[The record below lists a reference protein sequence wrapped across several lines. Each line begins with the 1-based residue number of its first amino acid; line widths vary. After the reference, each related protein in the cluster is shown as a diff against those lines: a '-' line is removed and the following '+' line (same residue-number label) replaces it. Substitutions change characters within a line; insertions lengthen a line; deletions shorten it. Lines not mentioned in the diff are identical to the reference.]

1 MKIESIVDLA
11 KRHMELWIIKGE
23 YEPGQKLKEEEIA
36 MRLGISRPPIREAFQ
51 ALETEGLVVRK
62 PRRGV
67 FVTEMTAKDVWEAYT
82 LKAAL
87 YEMATELA
95 MDTISANQI
104 SELDAVVGQMED
116 CVKMEP
122 VDLLQYQ
129 EYHHGFHDKIM
140 VISGHDRLKKISVSI
155 HNQVGRFSYKSLQ
168 NKSHLQSSVRYHR
181 QIIKAIKA
189 KDKTRACRLMKEH
202 VLEALDVLLSMPGL
216 QEENRSTTSGLRRL
230 LWVRLNYLITQGE
243 KDGVIT

>member
-1 MKIESIVDLA
+1 MNIESIVDLA

-36 MRLGISRPPIREAFQ
+36 MRLGISRPPIREAFK
-51 ALETEGLVVRK
+51 ALETEGLVMRK

-95 MDTISANQI
+95 MNAISENHLN
-104 SELDAVVGQMED
+104 ELDAVVQQMEA
-116 CVKMEP
+116 CIKMEP

-129 EYHHGFHDKIM
+129 RYHQNFHHKIM
-140 VISGHDRLKKISVSI
+140 IFSGHSRLKKISVSI
-155 HNQVGRFSYKSLQ
+155 HNQVSRFSYKSLQ
-168 NKSHLQSSVRYHR
+168 KKSHLQSSVQYHR
-181 QIIKAIKA
+181 QIINAMKAR
-189 KDKTRACRLMKEH
+189 DKTLACRLTKEH
-202 VLEALDVLLSMPGL
+202 VIAVLDVLLSMPDL
-216 QEENRSTTSGLRRL
+216 KDANVKESSLASSVRPLSG
-230 LWVRLNYLITQGE
+230 YI
-243 KDGVIT
+243 

>member
-1 MKIESIVDLA
+1 MNIESIVDLA

-36 MRLGISRPPIREAFQ
+36 TRLGISRPPIREAFK

-95 MDTISANQI
+95 MNAISENQI
-104 SELDAVVGQMED
+104 NELDAVVQQMEA
-116 CVKMEP
+116 CIKMEP

-129 EYHHGFHDKIM
+129 EYHQIFHHKIM
-140 VISGHDRLKKISVSI
+140 IFSGHSRLKKISVSI

-181 QIIKAIKA
+181 QILNAMKARDKA
-189 KDKTRACRLMKEH
+189 LACRLTKEH
-202 VLEALDVLLSMPGL
+202 VIAALDVLLSMPGL
-216 QEENRSTTSGLRRL
+216 QENDDETRHAATVMG
-230 LWVRLNYLITQGE
+230 
-243 KDGVIT
+243 

>member
-1 MKIESIVDLA
+1 MEIESIVDLA

-36 MRLGISRPPIREAFQ
+36 MRLGISRPPIREAFK

-95 MDTISANQI
+95 MVKISSDQND
-104 SELDAVVGQMED
+104 ELDSIVRRMED
-116 CVKMEP
+116 RITREP

-129 EYHHGFHDKIM
+129 DYHQSFHHQIM
-140 VISGHDRLKKISVSI
+140 IISGHDRLKKISVSI
-155 HNQVGRFSYKSLQ
+155 HNQIGRFSYRSLQ
-168 NKSHLQSSVRYHR
+168 DKAHLKSSVRYHR
-181 QIIKAIKA
+181 KIINAMKA
-189 KDKTRACRLMKEH
+189 KNKPLACRLMKEH
-202 VLEALDVLLSMPGL
+202 VLEALDVLMSMPGIK
-216 QEENRSTTSGLRRL
+216 EENVDTKRPVATIVG
-230 LWVRLNYLITQGE
+230 
-243 KDGVIT
+243 

>member
-36 MRLGISRPPIREAFQ
+36 MRLGISRPPIREAFK

-87 YEMATELA
+87 YEMAAELA
-95 MDTISANQI
+95 MNTISAIQI
-104 SELDAVVGQMED
+104 NELDTIVQQMEA
-116 CVKMEP
+116 CIKMAP
-122 VDLLQYQ
+122 VDLLKYQ
-129 EYHHGFHDKIM
+129 EYHQNFHHKIM
-140 VISGHDRLKKISVSI
+140 VISGHNRLKKISVSI

-181 QIIKAIKA
+181 QIINAMKA
-189 KDKTRACRLMKEH
+189 KDKLLACRLMKEH
-202 VLEALDVLLSMPGL
+202 VLEALDVLLSMPGM
-216 QEENRSTTSGLRRL
+216 QEENGDQKRPTVTVLG
-230 LWVRLNYLITQGE
+230 
-243 KDGVIT
+243 

>member
-1 MKIESIVDLA
+1 MEIESIVDLA

-36 MRLGISRPPIREAFQ
+36 MRLGISRPPIREAFK

-95 MDTISANQI
+95 MVKISSDQTG
-104 SELDAVVGQMED
+104 ELDAIVSRMEG
-116 CVKMEP
+116 CISNEP
-122 VDLLQYQ
+122 VDLLEYQ
-129 EYHHGFHDKIM
+129 DYHQSFHHQIM
-140 VISGHDRLKKISVSI
+140 IISGHDRLKKISVSI
-155 HNQVGRFSYKSLQ
+155 HNQVGRFSYRSLQ
-168 NKSHLQSSVRYHR
+168 DKSHLKSSVRYHR
-181 QIIKAIKA
+181 KIINAMKVKN
-189 KDKTRACRLMKEH
+189 KPLACRLMKEH
-202 VLEALDVLLSMPGL
+202 VLEALDVLMSMPGFE
-216 QEENRSTTSGLRRL
+216 EENAAAEQPAATIMG
-230 LWVRLNYLITQGE
+230 
-243 KDGVIT
+243 

>member
-36 MRLGISRPPIREAFQ
+36 MRLGISRPPIREAFK

-104 SELDAVVGQMED
+104 SDLDAVVRQMED

-122 VDLLQYQ
+122 GDLLQYQ
-129 EYHHGFHDKIM
+129 EYHQNFHHKI
-140 VISGHDRLKKISVSI
+140 VLISGHDRLKKISVSI

-168 NKSHLQSSVRYHR
+168 NKSHLLTSARYHR
-181 QIIKAIKA
+181 QIINAMKA
-189 KDKTRACRLMKEH
+189 KDKTLACRLMKEH
-202 VLEALDVLLSMPGL
+202 VLEALAVLLSMTGL
-216 QEENRSTTSGLRRL
+216 QEENAGEIRPAAKVRSGL
-230 LWVRLNYLITQGE
+230 
-243 KDGVIT
+243 

>member
-1 MKIESIVDLA
+1 MEIESIVDLA

-36 MRLGISRPPIREAFQ
+36 MRLGISRPPIREAFK

-82 LKAAL
+82 LKAVL
-87 YEMATELA
+87 YEMATGLA
-95 MDTISANQI
+95 METITANQI
-104 SELDAVVGQMED
+104 SELDAVVQQMEA
-116 CVKMEP
+116 CVETES

-129 EYHHGFHDKIM
+129 EYHQNFHYKIM

-155 HNQVGRFSYKSLQ
+155 HNQVARFSYKSLQ
-168 NKSHLQSSVRYHR
+168 NKSHLQSAVRHHR
-181 QIIKAIKA
+181 QIINAIKV
-189 KDKTRACRLMKEH
+189 KDKTLACRLMREH
-202 VLEALDVLLSMPGL
+202 VLEALDVLLLMHGL
-216 QEENRSTTSGLRRL
+216 QEKNAEETLHTMTVMG
-230 LWVRLNYLITQGE
+230 
-243 KDGVIT
+243 

>member
-1 MKIESIVDLA
+1 MEIESIVDLA

-23 YEPGQKLKEEEIA
+23 YAPGQKLKEEEIA
-36 MRLGISRPPIREAFQ
+36 LRLGISRPPIREAFK

-104 SELDAVVGQMED
+104 SDLDAVVQQMED
-116 CVKMEP
+116 CVESEP
-122 VDLLQYQ
+122 GDLLQYQ
-129 EYHHGFHDKIM
+129 EYHQGFHHKIV

-181 QIIKAIKA
+181 QIINAMKAM
-189 KDKTRACRLMKEH
+189 DKTLACRLMKEH
-202 VLEALDVLLSMPGL
+202 VLAALDVLMSMPGL
-216 QEENRSTTSGLRRL
+216 QAENAEETLHAATVMG
-230 LWVRLNYLITQGE
+230 
-243 KDGVIT
+243 

>member
-36 MRLGISRPPIREAFQ
+36 MRLGISRPPIREAFK
-51 ALETEGLVVRK
+51 ALETEGLVVRR

-87 YEMATELA
+87 YEMATGLA
-95 MDTISANQI
+95 MDTISVNQI
-104 SELDAVVGQMED
+104 NELDAVVQQMEA
-116 CVKMEP
+116 CIKMEP
-122 VDLLQYQ
+122 VDLLHYQ
-129 EYHHGFHDKIM
+129 EYHQNFHHKIM
-140 VISGHDRLKKISVSI
+140 IFSSHSRLKKISVSI

-168 NKSHLQSSVRYHR
+168 NKSHLQSSVCYHR
-181 QIIKAIKA
+181 QIINAMKAR
-189 KDKTRACRLMKEH
+189 DKTLACRLMKEH
-202 VLEALDVLLSMPGL
+202 VLDALNVLLSMPEL
-216 QEENRSTTSGLRRL
+216 QEEETGRKRREATA
-230 LWVRLNYLITQGE
+230 VG
-243 KDGVIT
+243 

>member
-23 YEPGQKLKEEEIA
+23 YAPGQKLKEEEIA
-36 MRLGISRPPIREAFQ
+36 MRLGISRPPIREAFK
-51 ALETEGLVVRK
+51 ASETEGLVVRK

-67 FVTEMTAKDVWEAYT
+67 FVSEMTAKDVWEAYT

-87 YEMATELA
+87 FEMAAELA

-104 SELDAVVGQMED
+104 SDLDAVVRQMEA

-129 EYHHGFHDKIM
+129 VYHQSFHDKIM
-140 VISGHDRLKKISVSI
+140 VISGHDRFKKISVSI

-168 NKSHLQSSVRYHR
+168 NKSHLQSSVRCHR
-181 QIIKAIKA
+181 QIIDAMKA
-189 KDKTRACRLMKEH
+189 KDKTLTCRLMKEH
-202 VLEALDVLLSMPGL
+202 VLKALDVLLSMPDL
-216 QEENRSTTSGLRRL
+216 QEGKAVKKRPAAMVMG
-230 LWVRLNYLITQGE
+230 
-243 KDGVIT
+243 

>member
-36 MRLGISRPPIREAFQ
+36 LRLGISRPPIREAFK
-51 ALETEGLVVRK
+51 ALESEGLVVRK

-95 MDTISANQI
+95 MNTISANQI
-104 SELDAVVGQMED
+104 SELDAIVRRMED
-116 CVKMEP
+116 CITVAP

-129 EYHHGFHDKIM
+129 DYHQSFHQKIM
-140 VISGHDRLKKISVSI
+140 IISGHDRLNKISISI
-155 HNQVGRFSYKSLQ
+155 HNQVGRFSYRSLQ
-168 NKSHLQSSVRYHR
+168 NRSHLQSSVGYHR
-181 QIIKAIKA
+181 KIINAIEA
-189 KDKTRACRLMKEH
+189 EDKPLACRLMKEH
-202 VLEALDVLLSMPGL
+202 VLQALDVLLSMPGF
-216 QEENRSTTSGLRRL
+216 QEENS
-230 LWVRLNYLITQGE
+230 GE
-243 KDGVIT
+243 KHLAVTAMG

>member
-23 YEPGQKLKEEEIA
+23 YGPGQKLKEEEIA
-36 MRLGISRPPIREAFQ
+36 MRLGISRPPIREAFK

-82 LKAAL
+82 LKASL

-95 MDTISANQI
+95 MDTITVGQI
-104 SELDAVVGQMED
+104 SDLNTVVRQMED
-116 CVKMEP
+116 CIKIEP

-129 EYHHGFHDKIM
+129 KYHQRFHDKIM
-140 VISGHDRLKKISVSI
+140 VISGHDRVKKISVSI
-155 HNQVGRFSYKSLQ
+155 HNQVGRFSYRSLQ
-168 NKSHLQSSVRYHR
+168 NKAHLRSSVRYHR
-181 QIIKAIKA
+181 KIVDAIKA
-189 KDKTRACRLMKEH
+189 KDKMLACSLMKEH
-202 VLEALDVLLSMPGL
+202 VLDALNVLLSMPEL
-216 QEENRSTTSGLRRL
+216 QEEETGRKRREATA
-230 LWVRLNYLITQGE
+230 VG
-243 KDGVIT
+243 

>member
-11 KRHMELWIIKGE
+11 KRHMELWIINGE

-36 MRLGISRPPIREAFQ
+36 VRLGISRPPIREAFK

-67 FVTEMTAKDVWEAYT
+67 FVSEMTAKDVWEAYT

-87 YEMATELA
+87 YKMATELA
-95 MDTISANQI
+95 MDTIFADQI
-104 SELDAVVGQMED
+104 SDLDAVVRQMED
-116 CVKMEP
+116 CVKGEP

-129 EYHHGFHDKIM
+129 EYHQSFHDKIM

-155 HNQVGRFSYKSLQ
+155 HNQVGRFSYRSLQ

-181 QIIKAIKA
+181 RIIDAIKA
-189 KDKTRACRLMKEH
+189 KDKTLACRLMKEH

-216 QEENRSTTSGLRRL
+216 QEENAVQKHTAATVMG
-230 LWVRLNYLITQGE
+230 
-243 KDGVIT
+243 

>member
-36 MRLGISRPPIREAFQ
+36 MRLGISRPPIREAFK

-67 FVTEMTAKDVWEAYT
+67 FVTDMTAKDVWEAYT

-104 SELDAVVGQMED
+104 SDVDAVVRQMED
-116 CVKMEP
+116 CVKLEP

-129 EYHHGFHDKIM
+129 EHHRNFHHKIM

-181 QIIKAIKA
+181 QIINAMKA
-189 KDKTRACRLMKEH
+189 KDKILACRLMKEH
-202 VLEALDVLLSMPGL
+202 VLEALAVLLSMPGL
-216 QEENRSTTSGLRRL
+216 QEENA
-230 LWVRLNYLITQGE
+230 GE
-243 KDGVIT
+243 IRPAATVMGTFII

>member
-1 MKIESIVDLA
+1 MEIESIVDLA

-36 MRLGISRPPIREAFQ
+36 MRLGISRPPIREAFK

-95 MDTISANQI
+95 MVKISSDQND
-104 SELDAVVGQMED
+104 ELDAIVRRMED
-116 CVKMEP
+116 CITLEP

-129 EYHHGFHDKIM
+129 DYHQGFHHQIM
-140 VISGHDRLKKISVSI
+140 IISGHDRLKKISVSI
-155 HNQVGRFSYKSLQ
+155 HNQVGRFSYRSLQ
-168 NKSHLQSSVRYHR
+168 DKSHLKSSVRYHR
-181 QIIKAIKA
+181 KIINAIKA
-189 KDKTRACRLMKEH
+189 KNKPLACRLMKEH
-202 VLEALDVLLSMPGL
+202 VLEALDVLMSMPGFE
-216 QEENRSTTSGLRRL
+216 EENVAAEQTAATAMG
-230 LWVRLNYLITQGE
+230 
-243 KDGVIT
+243 

>member
-36 MRLGISRPPIREAFQ
+36 MRLGISRPPIREAFK

-67 FVTEMTAKDVWEAYT
+67 FVSEMSAKDVWEAYT

-87 YEMATELA
+87 YEMAIELA
-95 MDTISANQI
+95 MNTISANQI
-104 SELDAVVGQMED
+104 GDLDAIVQQMED
-116 CVKMEP
+116 CVNMAP

-129 EYHHGFHDKIM
+129 NYHQNFHDQIM

-155 HNQVGRFSYKSLQ
+155 HNQVGRFSYRSLQ

-181 QIIKAIKA
+181 KIVDALEA
-189 KDKTRACRLMKEH
+189 KNKTLACGLMKEH
-202 VLEALDVLLSMPGL
+202 VLEALNVLLSMP
-216 QEENRSTTSGLRRL
+216 EFRDENSDQKRPAATVMG
-230 LWVRLNYLITQGE
+230 
-243 KDGVIT
+243 

>member
-1 MKIESIVDLA
+1 MKIESVVDLA
-11 KRHMELWIIKGE
+11 KRHMEIWIIKGE
-23 YEPGQKLKEEEIA
+23 YKPGQKLKEEEIA
-36 MRLGISRPPIREAFQ
+36 MRLGISRPPVREAFK

-95 MDTISANQI
+95 MDTISTNQI
-104 SELDAVVGQMED
+104 SELDAVVQQMEV
-116 CVKMEP
+116 CVKRES

-129 EYHHGFHDKIM
+129 EYHHRFHDKIM
-140 VISGHDRLKKISVSI
+140 VVSGHDRLQKLSVSI

-168 NKSHLQSSVRYHR
+168 NRSHLQSSVRYHR
-181 QIIKAIKA
+181 QIINAIKA
-189 KDKTRACRLMKEH
+189 ENKALACRLMKEH
-202 VLEALDVLLSMPGL
+202 VLEALDILLSMPGL
-216 QEENRSTTSGLRRL
+216 QEENSDETLPAAT
-230 LWVRLNYLITQGE
+230 V
-243 KDGVIT
+243 VA

>member
-36 MRLGISRPPIREAFQ
+36 MRLGISRPPIREAFK

-67 FVTEMTAKDVWEAYT
+67 FVSEMTAKDVWEAYT

-95 MDTISANQI
+95 MDTVSANQI
-104 SELDAVVGQMED
+104 GDLDAIVRQMED

-122 VDLLQYQ
+122 GNLLQYQ
-129 EYHHGFHDKIM
+129 EYHQSFHDKIM
-140 VISGHDRLKKISVSI
+140 VISGHDRLKKISASI
-155 HNQVGRFSYKSLQ
+155 HNQIGRFSYRSLQ
-168 NKSHLQSSVRYHR
+168 NKSHLQSSVRNHR
-181 QIIKAIKA
+181 QIIDAIKA

-216 QEENRSTTSGLRRL
+216 QEENGDQKRPAATVMG
-230 LWVRLNYLITQGE
+230 
-243 KDGVIT
+243 

>member
-1 MKIESIVDLA
+1 MEIESIVDLA

-36 MRLGISRPPIREAFQ
+36 MRLGISRPPIREAFK

-67 FVTEMTAKDVWEAYT
+67 FVSEMSAKDVWEAYT

-87 YEMATELA
+87 YEMAAELA
-95 MDTISANQI
+95 MDTISATQI
-104 SELDAVVGQMED
+104 SDLDAVVRQMEE
-116 CVKMEP
+116 CTKMEP

-129 EYHHGFHDKIM
+129 EYHQNFHSEIM
-140 VISGHDRLKKISVSI
+140 IISGHDRLKKISVSI
-155 HNQVGRFSYKSLQ
+155 HNQVGRFSYRSLQ

-181 QIIKAIKA
+181 RIIDAMKA

-202 VLEALDVLLSMPGL
+202 VLEALGVLLSMPDL
-216 QEENRSTTSGLRRL
+216 QEEN
-230 LWVRLNYLITQGE
+230 GE
-243 KDGVIT
+243 EKRPAATVGV